1 MTASTPSSAEDI
13 TELFRG
19 AIRSGQL
26 GDGERLPTVRQT
38 ARDFAVAQATAAKAY
53 KALEQS
59 GFVVTRTAAGTRVAP
74 GASPAP
80 HSVIEHVRT
89 LVEAST
95 DAQVSLE
102 DVIAILRAIWVPER
116 LPPTDYHQDVEQA
129 RPLTATAQSESDA
142 DIAAAV
148 LANPSERGHPRAG
161 QLPKLAP

>member
-13 TELFRG
+13 AELFRG
-19 AIRSGQL
+19 AIRCGLL

-102 DVIAILRAIWVPER
+102 DVIAILRAIWVPEGFS
-116 LPPTDYHQDVEQA
+116 PPDSHQDVEQA

>member
-13 TELFRG
+13 AELFRG

-80 HSVIEHVRT
+80 HSVIEHIRT

-102 DVIAILRAIWVPER
+102 DVIAILRAIWVPEL
-116 LPPTDYHQDVEQA
+116 LPPTDSHQDVEQA
-129 RPLTATAQSESDA
+129 RPLTAT
-142 DIAAAV
+142 
-148 LANPSERGHPRAG
+148 RGLRRR
-161 QLPKLAP
+161 